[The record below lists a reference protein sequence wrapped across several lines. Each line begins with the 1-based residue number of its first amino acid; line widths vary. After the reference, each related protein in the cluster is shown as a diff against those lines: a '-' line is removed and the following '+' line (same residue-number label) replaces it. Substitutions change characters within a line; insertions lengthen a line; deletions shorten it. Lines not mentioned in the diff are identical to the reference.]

1 MEFLDEPNQV
11 MAGSNLFIAA
21 IWQVYQKGCRT
32 TKGFIKLIP
41 FVWYP
46 AKVLRRRFEDIT
58 AWKQAVKEEAT
69 RIPTFYGADIGL
81 SFRVQW
87 FIAFLCSIMF
97 AMVHVVAAD
106 FAIFPTYTEQSLW
119 NWSATGIFCVP
130 FILAFLYNSKH
141 ARKLPVI
148 AILYIPFMLGIF
160 VLARIAIFVLG
171 FTTLRGL
178 PPEAVNTI
186 HWPKCIL
193 IFIGN

>member
-1 MEFLDEPNQV
+1 MELLDEPNQV

-46 AKVLRRRFEDIT
+46 AKVLRRRFEDII
-58 AWKQAVKEEAT
+58 AWKQAVEEEAT
-69 RIPTFYGADIGL
+69 RIPTFYGADIGP

-87 FIAFLCSIMF
+87 FIAFLFSMMF
-97 AMVHVVAAD
+97 AMVHVVGAGC
-106 FAIFPTYTEQSLW
+106 AIFPTDTEHFVWIL
-119 NWSATGIFCVP
+119 SACGIFCVP
-130 FILAFLYNSKH
+130 FILAYLYNSKH
-141 ARKLPVI
+141 ARKVPVI
-148 AILYIPFMLGIF
+148 PILYIPLMLGIF
-160 VLARIAIFVLG
+160 VLSRIAIFVLG

-186 HWPKCIL
+186 HWPNFIL